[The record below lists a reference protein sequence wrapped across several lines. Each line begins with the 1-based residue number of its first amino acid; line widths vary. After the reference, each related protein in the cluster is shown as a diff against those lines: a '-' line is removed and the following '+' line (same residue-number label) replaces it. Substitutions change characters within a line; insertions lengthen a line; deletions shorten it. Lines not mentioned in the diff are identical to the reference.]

1 MMIYGTV
8 NIQLL
13 IVIILNLLNNVFKDL

>member
-1 MMIYGTV
+1 MIYGTV